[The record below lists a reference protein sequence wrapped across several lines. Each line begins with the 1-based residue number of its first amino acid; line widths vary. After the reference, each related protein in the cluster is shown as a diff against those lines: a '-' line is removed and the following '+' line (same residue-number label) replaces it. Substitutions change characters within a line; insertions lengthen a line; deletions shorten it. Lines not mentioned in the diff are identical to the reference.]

1 MIRER
6 IELRRERKRRRQR
19 IGCLV
24 DTFYNIS
31 FRRPLWK
38 GDDNRYKWI
47 SNGLDYAARDNII
60 SSEERDALKA
70 YAMLR
75 IFKRV
80 DSELVLK
87 ADSSIVRRLMNEVGF
102 TYS

>member
-6 IELRRERKRRRQR
+6 IELRREKRRRRQR
-19 IGCLV
+19 VGCLV

-47 SNGLDYAARDNII
+47 SKSLDYAAEDNII
-60 SSEERDALKA
+60 SREERDALKA
-70 YAMLR
+70 YAMLKIYER
-75 IFKRV
+75 L
-80 DSELVLK
+80 DADLALK
-87 ADSSIVRRLMNEVGF
+87 NDLTIVYRLMDEVGF
-102 TYS
+102 TYV

>member
-6 IELRRERKRRRQR
+6 IELRRERKRRHQR

-47 SNGLDYAARDNII
+47 SNGLDYAAQDNII

-80 DSELVLK
+80 DADLALK
-87 ADSSIVRRLMNEVGF
+87 SDHTIVYRLMDGVGF
-102 TYS
+102 TYV